1 MKTFLLRSFLLLVF
15 MLCCQ
20 KNNAMPVQTAV
31 WRINYNTNRS
41 TDSYGNT
48 NKDVRF
54 KFEVTSSNVVF
65 THAGSKLTDTSM
77 YLLQCL
83 PNGEVDEL
91 SSSHSNMGM
100 EITQGALKNT
110 ELGNLIEEDLKQMT
124 PKQASMRVLSL
135 ESVCE
140 LVSEGTGDT
149 GLNNGDIRL
158 NVYAVISNR
167 DTIKVG
173 KIDREMTFIHSIKKE
188 SSSKIHR
195 YFKLE
200 VTRPV
205 IVDIAMETQWDT
217 QVELSISS
225 TK

>member
-20 KNNAMPVQTAV
+20 KNYAMPVQTAV
-31 WRINYNTNRS
+31 WRLNYNTNRS

-100 EITQGALKNT
+100 EITQGACLLYT
-110 ELGNLIEEDLKQMT
+110 S
-124 PKQASMRVLSL
+124 PSP
-135 ESVCE
+135 
-140 LVSEGTGDT
+140 
-149 GLNNGDIRL
+149 
-158 NVYAVISNR
+158 R
-167 DTIKVG
+167 D
-173 KIDREMTFIHSIKKE
+173 
-188 SSSKIHR
+188 
-195 YFKLE
+195 
-200 VTRPV
+200 
-205 IVDIAMETQWDT
+205 A
-217 QVELSISS
+217 
-225 TK
+225 